1 MSTKKKEQIES
12 KKTKKP
18 RKKKNERAHKPLKQC
33 INNNKDTITIIIAV
47 LSLIVSVINYVAT
60 IITDNTVYFI
70 VAALFTFVGGL
81 GIYFV
86 LRSKEK
92 KAKITDETVEKVD
105 TKEKDE
111 SLPLVFKAILL
122 FIISAGLIFLIYYL
136 FLPIVSLQSPGFIFF
151 LAVVILFIATLT
163 VFIIAEI
170 TKKNKKKKALFIKLN
185 GIVSLSIVGVIIVFT
200 LIGWLSGAEF
210 FCAKSYSNLVT
221 IEHIKNQEEMNKAF
235 DYDSGEISL
244 PNIDKELSY
253 RQAQI
258 ALSNY
263 GNQYHINEK
272 YMSLQNIKVDGK
284 DKLIRVA
291 PLEYSNVFVSLQEND
306 IGTPGYVLVDVT
318 TSEATLHTDNKLVY
332 MPTAKFSKDLL
343 RHIRLNNISMFFD
356 NYYFEIDD
364 DYNPYWVVPYYSK
377 TIGLFGGKKP
387 KGVMTIS
394 AVTGKMYKYEISS
407 APAWIDNVVDRDIC
421 ENLASYALKY
431 SKGFINSSIGSKE
444 DVYQLNDGYNYFVK
458 NGDAYYVS
466 SVTSKDE
473 RDATSIGFLT
483 INLSTGATKLY
494 YHDGIT
500 EGRAMNISM
509 LDDSVKAM
517 NLSATWPVF
526 ITINGTPTYYL
537 TLKNE
542 IKTQK
547 YIFLNQADGEKMVIA
562 DSLEEAYKEYVE
574 IINKVPSALK
584 NVSGII
590 ERVNIVEETLYFKL
604 SGNENIYSA
613 KLSLNKNLVILK
625 AGDSITFKAYENLES
640 ISEVYSV
647 EKIILN

>member
-1 MSTKKKEQIES
+1 MDTKKKEPS
-12 KKTKKP
+12 GLKKAKSRKPKKIH
-18 RKKKNERAHKPLKQC
+18 EPLKQSLGK
-33 INNNKDTITIIIAV
+33 NKDTITIVIAAI
-47 LSLIVSVINYVAT
+47 SLIVSVINYVAT

-81 GIYFV
+81 CIYFV

-92 KAKITDETVEKVD
+92 KAKESEEVIENTG

-111 SLPLVFKAILL
+111 SLPLIFKSILL
-122 FIISAGLIFLIYYL
+122 FVIGGMLIFLIYYL
-136 FLPIVSLQSPGFIFF
+136 FLPVVSLQSPGFIFF
-151 LAVVILFIATLT
+151 IAVVLLFIATLI
-163 VFIIAEI
+163 VYIIIEI
-170 TKKNKKKKALFIKLN
+170 KKKNKKKKILFTKLE
-185 GIVSLSIVGVIIVFT
+185 GTVSLSLIGTILVFT

-221 IEHIKNQEEMNKAF
+221 IEHIKDQEELNKTF
-235 DYDSGEISL
+235 DYVSGEISL

-272 YMSLQNIKVDGK
+272 YMSLQNIKIDGK

-364 DYNPYWVVPYYSK
+364 DYNPYWVIPYYSK

-387 KGVMTIS
+387 KGVMTVN
-394 AVTGKMYKYEISS
+394 AVTGKINKYDIPS
-407 APAWIDNVVDRDIC
+407 APTWIDNVVDRDIC
-421 ENLASYALKY
+421 EQLASYALKY

-547 YIFLNQADGEKMVIA
+547 YIFLDQADGEKMVIG
-562 DSLEEAYKEYVE
+562 DSMEEAYKKYVE

-584 NVSGII
+584 EVSGTI
-590 ERVNIVEETLYFKL
+590 ERVNIVEENIYFKL
-604 SGNENIYSA
+604 TGNENVYSA

-625 AGDSITFKAYENLES
+625 SGDNITFKAYENVNS

-647 EKIILN
+647 EEIVLN